1 MEKNISRIKKN
12 QQELKVI
19 LVCLTIICVCSAL
32 MFPILKNA
40 QHEKVFVKSNATLI
54 EVIGVILEING
65 IIQSLFAYDH
75 GTHLIYFL
83 LGVFF
88 LFIACVFKL
97 GIQMKEEQELTI

>member
-1 MEKNISRIKKN
+1 MAI
-12 QQELKVI
+12 
-19 LVCLTIICVCSAL
+19 CSAL